1 MPAAAPAPDEPE
13 VPAAS
18 PKAIRAAL
26 LPEEAG
32 YFDREY
38 RQAMS
43 EAVESLELTG
53 VLALLRRWQR
63 VAWSSRDEPAH
74 RRMLQHAERLS
85 AGEAVATEPWP
96 VTRARLGL

>member
-1 MPAAAPAPDEPE
+1 MPAAAPAPDEQE

-32 YFDREY
+32 DFDREY
-38 RQAMS
+38 RQAMN
-43 EAVESLELTG
+43 EAVETLELAG

-63 VAWSSRDEPAH
+63 VAWSSRDERAH
-74 RRMLQHAERLS
+74 RRMLEHADRLS
-85 AGEAVATEPWP
+85 AGETVATEPWS

>member
-1 MPAAAPAPDEPE
+1 MPAAAPAPDEPG

-32 YFDREY
+32 DFDREY
-38 RQAMS
+38 RQAMN

-63 VAWSSRDEPAH
+63 VAWSSRDERAH
-74 RRMLQHAERLS
+74 RRMLERADQLS
-85 AGEAVATEPWP
+85 TGAAVATEPWP

>member
-1 MPAAAPAPDEPE
+1 MPAAAPAPDELG

-32 YFDREY
+32 DFDREY
-38 RQAMS
+38 RQAMT

-63 VAWSSRDEPAH
+63 VAWSSRDERAH
-74 RRMLQHAERLS
+74 RRMLERAEQLS
-85 AGEAVATEPWP
+85 AGEPVATEPWS
-96 VTRARLGL
+96 VTRARLGR